1 MASEGTMIR
10 YKKFGY
16 VELTVTDLDRAVA
29 FYRDIVGLEPAGHG
43 PEGEY
48 RLRCSEDHY
57 AVALHRADQP
67 GFKRGGWMLEDES
80 QFAVLHKR
88 LSDNGVPYE
97 HLTVTECQARGFARG
112 TRMVEPTTGVTMEF
126 YRLPAWAKPEP
137 FAPTVAKIQGLGHVV
152 WTTPR
157 YKEAL
162 AFFRNVLNFAES
174 DSIGEGVTFFR
185 AFPNPYHHG
194 IGVARGERNKLH
206 HLNFMV
212 TEVDDIGRG
221 LARFKA
227 KGVPIVFGPG
237 RHPASTSV
245 FLYFLDP
252 DGLTLEYSFGMEEF
266 PEADP
271 RAPRRLEPLPL
282 NVDSWGSVRDPRMT
296 AVGEIAPYEIVS
308 AGKPHQERQP
318 A

>member
-48 RLRCSEDHY
+48 RLRCSEDPY

-152 WTTPR
+152 CTTPR
-157 YKEAL
+157 YNEAL
-162 AFFRNVLNFAES
+162 SFFRNVLNLAEA

-185 AFPNPYHHG
+185 AFAHPY
-194 IGVARGERNKLH
+194 
-206 HLNFMV
+206 
-212 TEVDDIGRG
+212 
-221 LARFKA
+221 
-227 KGVPIVFGPG
+227 
-237 RHPASTSV
+237 
-245 FLYFLDP
+245 
-252 DGLTLEYSFGMEEF
+252 
-266 PEADP
+266 
-271 RAPRRLEPLPL
+271 
-282 NVDSWGSVRDPRMT
+282 
-296 AVGEIAPYEIVS
+296 
-308 AGKPHQERQP
+308 
-318 A
+318 

>member
-1 MASEGTMIR
+1 MIR
-10 YKKFGY
+10 YTKLGY
-16 VELTVTDLDRAVA
+16 VDLMVTDLERSVA
-29 FYRDIVGLEPAGHG
+29 FYRDIVGLQPVGNG

-48 RLRCSEDHY
+48 RFRCSEDPY
-57 AVALHRADQP
+57 AVALHRADKA
-67 GFKRGGWMLEDES
+67 GFKRGGWMLEDEA
-80 QFAVLHKR
+80 QFASLHKR
-88 LSDNGVPYE
+88 LRDNGVPYE
-97 HLTVTECQARGFARG
+97 EFTVTECQMRGVARG
-112 TRMVEPTTGVTMEF
+112 TRTVEPNTGATLEF
-126 YRLPAWAKPEP
+126 YRLPAWVKPEP
-137 FAPTVAKIQGLGHVV
+137 FVPTLAKIQRLGHVV

-157 YKEAL
+157 YHEAI
-162 AFFRNVLNFAES
+162 AFFREVLNFAES

-194 IGVARGERNKLH
+194 IGIGRGQHNQLH

-212 TEVDDIGRG
+212 TEIDDVGRG

-227 KGVPIVFGPG
+227 MDVPVVFGPG

-266 PEADP
+266 PEVDA
-271 RAPRRLEPLPL
+271 RAPRRLDPTPL
-282 NVDSWGSVRDPRMT
+282 NVDSWGSVRDPRMN
-296 AVGEIAPYEIVS
+296 AVGEIAAYKL
-308 AGKPHQERQP
+308 AAP